1 MALQPNYDFG
11 EAQAPGGR
19 DLERERE
26 GERKGRAVSSPC
38 VSAVHS
44 GLSPLSHSVL
54 SLDAAGVCVNRSFS
68 HFDHLTDRIW
78 ILMHIGCAQ
87 SPFRL
92 WGCCSDSRASSPL
105 YRAQPASSAVALG
118 REWKSGEQQKRPNYA
133 TDLQS
138 VTVSTLSRPGSG
150 CEQRLPASL

>member
-1 MALQPNYDFG
+1 MISVRLKPPEG
-11 EAQAPGGR
+11 ETW
-19 DLERERE
+19 RERGRGRE
-26 GERKGRAVSSPC
+26 RGELFPLP

-44 GLSPLSHSVL
+44 GLSPLSRSVL

-92 WGCCSDSRASSPL
+92 
-105 YRAQPASSAVALG
+105 
-118 REWKSGEQQKRPNYA
+118 
-133 TDLQS
+133 
-138 VTVSTLSRPGSG
+138 
-150 CEQRLPASL
+150 